1 MVVDRDEQ
9 ARHFIRICEYLAR
22 RFKRPEHFEDLR
34 QEGLLAIYE
43 ILAVEPTAQDVKLF
57 REARRRMHDYL
68 NIDCLP
74 MTIPVSDV
82 ARRLARDLDADLSKV
97 NHSWSREAVEHL
109 RNTLSAEQVSEDKVS
124 TTQPSSE
131 RIYEDQEFNRE
142 LDKIIEQDLT
152 SDDQMYIYMR
162 FEEGMTLAEIAD
174 FFGLA
179 GKTSAIEREKRL
191 ISKLQTLVSKIQQ

>member
-97 NHSWSREAVEHL
+97 NHSWSTEAVEHL
-109 RNTLSAEQVSEDKVS
+109 RNTLSAEQVSEDKIS

-131 RIYEDQEFNRE
+131 KLYEDQEFSRRFYAA
-142 LDKIIEQDLT
+142 IEDTLT
-152 SDDQMYIYMR
+152 KDEQLYVFMR
-162 FEEGMTLAEIAD
+162 YYEDMTFEEISG

-179 GKTSAIEREKRL
+179 NKSVAQKRETRGL
-191 ISKLQTLVSKIQQ
+191 EKLRAVVADLQQ